1 MNLSRFNA
9 KITCVSIYFGIT
21 LLLVVAELYQVSAVV
36 LVFKPLLIPCLFLL
50 YLISSTSK
58 SYWYVLSLL
67 FALGS
72 NVFFIS
78 TNQKWIVFGM
88 SFFLIYRIVSIIT
101 VIKRSEKIEWLPL
114 VLATIPFL
122 FIFSWMI
129 NIMIPLANP
138 SFYPSV
144 LNAIFISA
152 FSGIGLYNYV
162 MNDNKQNSWLLIS
175 TLLFTFLV
183 FLFLFE
189 NFYLSN
195 SAFKPLSAL
204 VFSTAHF
211 AFFKFMIESENQTTI
226 DLP

>member
-1 MNLSRFNA
+1 MSQVNINA
-9 KITCVSIYFGIT
+9 KITCISVYYGIT
-21 LLLVVAELYQVSAVV
+21 LLLVVAELYKASTLV

-50 YLISSTSK
+50 YLISSNSK
-58 SYWYVLSLL
+58 STWYIISLML
-67 FALGS
+67 ALGS
-72 NVFFIS
+72 NIFFIS
-78 TNQKWIVFGM
+78 TNQKWMLFGIL
-88 SFFLIYRIVSIIT
+88 FFLLYRIASIIT
-101 VIKRSEKIEWLPL
+101 IIKISKKIDWLPL
-114 VLATIPFL
+114 SLATIPFL

-129 NIMIPLANP
+129 NIMIPLSNP

-144 LNAIFISA
+144 LNAIFISI
-152 FSGIGLYNYV
+152 FCGMGLSHYIL
-162 MNDNKQNSWLLIS
+162 NDNKQNSWLLIS

-211 AFFKFMIESENQTTI
+211 AFFKFMIEAENQTTI